1 METAVFFRQAENNSS
16 AIMDD
21 GNRNSFDESN
31 APLLENA
38 LESGTHGDGGAGGMQ
53 LEFVSGTIDRA
64 RMGTFERVLWRVL
77 RGNLYMNY
85 AE

>member
-1 METAVFFRQAENNSS
+1 MLLSS
-16 AIMDD
+16 PATIRMTDSVCVSLSICL
-21 GNRNSFDESN
+21 R
-31 APLLENA
+31 
-38 LESGTHGDGGAGGMQ
+38 
-53 LEFVSGTIDRA
+53 FVSGTIDRA